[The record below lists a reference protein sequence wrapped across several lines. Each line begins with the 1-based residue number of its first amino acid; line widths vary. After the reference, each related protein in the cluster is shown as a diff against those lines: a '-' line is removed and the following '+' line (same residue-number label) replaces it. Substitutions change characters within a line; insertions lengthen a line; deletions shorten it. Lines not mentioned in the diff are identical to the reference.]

1 MRVTEISYKGMH
13 RSEDL
18 DAYIQE
24 RADHLEKIARG
35 IVTCRVAVEVAQKN
49 HRMGNPYRMR
59 VEINVPP
66 GHDLVAVKERTD
78 EELPHGLRT
87 LAREVF
93 DALEQ
98 QVRKAA
104 AKRRGE
110 TKSHETDE
118 QPPMALVVRVF
129 RDKGYG
135 FIKTV
140 EGEEYYFHKNSVL
153 HDDFERLKIGT
164 EVRFAEELGRE
175 GPQASSVQIVNK
187 RGGQ

>member
-13 RSEDL
+13 RSEAL

-24 RADHLEKIARG
+24 RAEHLERIAHG
-35 IVTCRVAVEVAQKN
+35 IVTCRVGIEVAQRN
-49 HRMGNPYRMR
+49 HKVGNPYRMR

-66 GHDLVAVKERTD
+66 GHDLVAVRERTD
-78 EELPHGLRT
+78 EELLHGLRT

-104 AKRRGE
+104 TKRRGE
-110 TKSHETDE
+110 VKAHGNGE
-118 QPPMALVVRVF
+118 QPAAMVVKVF
-129 RDKGYG
+129 HDKGYG

-153 HDDFERLKIGT
+153 HDDFERLRIGT
-164 EVRFAEELGRE
+164 EVRFAEEQGRE
-175 GPQASSVQIVNK
+175 GPQASSVQIVSR
-187 RGGQ
+187 RGAE

>member
-13 RSEDL
+13 RSEKL
-18 DAYIQE
+18 DAYIHE
-24 RADHLEKIARG
+24 RADHLERIARG
-35 IVTCRVAVEVAQKN
+35 IVTCRVGIEVAQKN
-49 HRMGNPYRMR
+49 HKIGNPYRMR
-59 VEINVPP
+59 VEISVPT

-78 EELPHGLRT
+78 EELLHGLRT

-98 QVRKAA
+98 QVRKTAE
-104 AKRRGE
+104 KRRGDMK
-110 TKSHETDE
+110 THGNDE
-118 QPPMALVVRVF
+118 QPTALVVRVF

-135 FIKTV
+135 FIQTV

-153 HDDFERLKIGT
+153 HDEFELLEIGT

-175 GPQASSVQIVNK
+175 GPQASSVKIVNR
-187 RGGQ
+187 RGVS